1 MKFVGL
7 HTILKNDVEH
17 KAAVYLAFKFVWK
30 IMKISLDQIWQNFVN
45 LNYKMLKVL
54 IVLKPFPLYNYF
66 HSQKLDLF
74 KHKTISTL
82 KNWIYLKLLIA
93 IFLKFLARFRPPFST
108 AG

>member
-1 MKFVGL
+1 MAEFFL
-7 HTILKNDVEH
+7 
-17 KAAVYLAFKFVWK
+17 
-30 IMKISLDQIWQNFVN
+30 NFVN

-74 KHKTISTL
+74 KHKIISTL

-93 IFLKFLARFRPPFST
+93 IFFFIFSQIPAT
-108 AG
+108 IFNRWVDDAGNKY